1 MNKET
6 LRPETLFPDNPHEIR
21 GMSKPYRAVRKAVQD
36 PKGQL
41 NAQGKDP
48 SEWLLYQANAS
59 RDEILTGSTT
69 LQELLDNLDNLDGI
83 RFNQNIIREFLAD
96 LSNSDSVGKEPSNSD
111 SVDKE
116 SSNFDSVG
124 KEPSNSDSVDKEPSN
139 FDSVG
144 KEPSNSDSVDKEPS
158 NLNRID
164 DHWNSLRISSTNE

>member
-36 PKGQL
+36 PKEQL

-96 LSNSDSVGKEPSNSD
+96 LSNSDSVGKEPSN
-111 SVDKE
+111 
-116 SSNFDSVG
+116 FDSVG

-139 FDSVG
+139 FDS
-144 KEPSNSDSVDKEPS
+144 PSQLTK
-158 NLNRID
+158 NRVTPTQLTK
-164 DHWNSLRISSTNE
+164 NQATSTGLTTTGTAFA